1 VFTNTTN
8 SGRPGSASTPKWT
21 WALAL
26 VLVLLP
32 LLYWE
37 FCPDDFY
44 IYLTYARNLAQ
55 NGELA
60 FNPGQR
66 SYGFTSPLWLA
77 VLGVCHLTSLPI
89 LLGKLICWLLF
100 VLALWRFHLLLKR
113 RFGDATIAWAGVV
126 LLAANPWTLRWA
138 LAGLETS
145 AALLATVLAFELFL
159 GRHRGAG
166 LAVGLL
172 PLLRPEFLVWTL
184 AFSMYSLTR
193 RRWRQALIAWIPAA
207 LWHGF
212 SVIYFG
218 HVFPNTAY
226 AKSSGWAWSTALSAA
241 AKIVQSLPPLETLA
255 AGAAF
260 LLLLLRPR
268 QREKTW
274 AAIVPLTPLV
284 LLLALYVVRGVNVH
298 TRYMVPIFP
307 FTAFLLVLLLE
318 KRKKLLIGA
327 VSAAMAIGAVQS
339 LVWIYPATR
348 TYSQSENKVNIA
360 IGKHLHHI
368 SAPGDTVFLW
378 DIGAIGY
385 FARRPV
391 VDLNGIID
399 RRVSKRQDD
408 FRQIISRH
416 MRRFPRRAYLVDIH
430 PERLNF
436 LQRPAAGVRARFLYS
451 LPFEKMFI
459 MQGAPLFYSLYELFP
474 DSAPETED

>member
-1 VFTNTTN
+1 VPQDTAIHGN
-8 SGRPGSASTPKWT
+8 SRKPSWT

-89 LLGKLICWLLF
+89 VLGKLICWVLF
-100 VLALWRFHLLLKR
+100 ALSLWRFHALLAG
-113 RFGDATIAWAGVV
+113 RFDDSVLAWAGVV
-126 LLAANPWTLRWA
+126 LLGANPWTLRWA

-145 AALLATVLAFELFL
+145 AALLATVIAFELFL

-172 PLLRPEFLVWTL
+172 PLLRPELLVWTL
-184 AFSMYSLTR
+184 AFSAYSLAR
-193 RRWRQALIAWIPAA
+193 RCWRQALIAWIPVA

-212 SVIYFG
+212 SGFYFG
-218 HVFPNTAY
+218 QVFPNTAY

-241 AKIVQSLPPLETLA
+241 AKIVQALPPLETLA

-260 LLLLLRPR
+260 LLLFLQPRPK
-268 QREKTW
+268 EKTR
-274 AAIVPLTPLV
+274 AAIVSLVPLV

-307 FTAFLLVLLLE
+307 FTVFLLVLLLE
-318 KRKKLLIGA
+318 NKKKLLIGA
-327 VSAAMAIGAVQS
+327 VSAAMAIGAFQS

-348 TYSQSENKVNIA
+348 TYIDCEKKVNIA
-360 IGKHLHHI
+360 IGNYLREN
-368 SAPGDTVFLW
+368 SALGEEVFLW

-391 VDLNGIID
+391 IDLNGIID
-399 RRVSKRQDD
+399 RRVSKRRED

-416 MRRFPRRAYLVDIH
+416 MRRFPRRAFLVDIH
-430 PERLNF
+430 PQRLNF
-436 LQRPAAGVRARFLYS
+436 LNRPAAGVRARFIYS
-451 LPFEKMFI
+451 LPFEKMFV
-459 MQGAPLFYSLYELFP
+459 MQRGPLFYSLYELLP
-474 DSAPETED
+474 NALPAPYGS